1 MKNKLTS
8 VLCIVSLIMLI
19 LFNITPTYAIT
30 LSVIPDSQETALG
43 SRVEINIVVSDIP
56 YDRAIYDYGW
66 SLYFD
71 SSVLSLYHG
80 ILYDPMATDGLNPN
94 AHYQVCRGNFPLP
107 FPDSN
112 SRINFGGY
120 FAGYTNFELLEFQPH
135 TFTLATFFFDTLSP
149 ETTYL
154 HLYSGMAEEFEG
166 PYWDMYPWHEY
177 PPGGCFTFGYVPLQD
192 GHVHIVPE
200 PTTMLLIGFGLLG
213 IASLRRKK

>member
-1 MKNKLTS
+1 MKKKLSS

-19 LFNITPTYAIT
+19 LFNITPTFAIT

-71 SSVLSLYHG
+71 SSVLSLYND
-80 ILYDPMATDGLNPN
+80 ILYDPMATNGLNPN
-94 AHYQVCRGNFPLP
+94 AHYQVCSGNFPLP

-112 SRINFGGY
+112 SRIDFGGY
-120 FAGYTNFELLEFQPH
+120 FDGYTNLELLDHQPH
-135 TFTLATFFFDTLSP
+135 TFTLATFIFDTLSP

-154 HLYSGMAEEFEG
+154 HLYAGLVEEF
-166 PYWDMYPWHEY
+166 
-177 PPGGCFTFGYVPLQD
+177 
-192 GHVHIVPE
+192 
-200 PTTMLLIGFGLLG
+200 
-213 IASLRRKK
+213 